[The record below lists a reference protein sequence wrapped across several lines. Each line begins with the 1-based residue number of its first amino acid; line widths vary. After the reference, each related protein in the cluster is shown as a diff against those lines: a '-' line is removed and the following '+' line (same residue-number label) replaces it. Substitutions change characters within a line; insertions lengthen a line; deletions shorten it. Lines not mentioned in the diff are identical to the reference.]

1 MMTREMKRFIV
12 LTISLLLFVLMLPLT
27 LTVAVLG
34 VTKGI
39 INVVEKT
46 LTFFITSVRE
56 EVIK

>member
-39 INVVEKT
+39 INVIEKT